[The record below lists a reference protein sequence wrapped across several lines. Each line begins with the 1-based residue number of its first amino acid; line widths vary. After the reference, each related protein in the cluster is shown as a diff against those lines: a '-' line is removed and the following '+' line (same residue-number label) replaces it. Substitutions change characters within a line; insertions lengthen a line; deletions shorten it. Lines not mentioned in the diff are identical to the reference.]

1 MTEFI
6 YSAKTRGGVLSTG
19 AIEAKTK
26 EEAQAIL
33 QKQFAEIVKLKK
45 KPYEIHFGKPKITE
59 KDVVIFTRQ
68 FATMI
73 DAGLPLVQCLSIL
86 STQTENK
93 AFGKKIG
100 EIKDSVE
107 SGDTFSDALR
117 KHPDIFDNL
126 FTNMIE
132 AGEVG
137 GILDTI
143 LNRLAAYIEKSMSL
157 KKKIKGALTYPI
169 VVLAIA
175 FVVVAGLLV
184 FVIPVFVSMFQ
195 DMGKEVPALT
205 LMVMQA
211 SEIFQHYI
219 HYLLGIGYA
228 IQYTLKKYY
237 KTPKGMLQMDGL
249 FLKLPVAGPLIQKV
263 SVAKFT
269 RTMGTLLSSGVPI
282 IEALDITA
290 RTAGNKVIEN
300 SILGIIDS
308 IKEGQTITAPLS
320 REKVFPPMV
329 VSMIDIGEAS
339 GALDTMLNKIAD
351 FYDEEVDAA
360 VEAMTALLE
369 PMLMCFLGVTIGTI
383 VVAMYLPIFKMGDA
397 VM

>member
-1 MTEFI
+1 MPEFI
-6 YSAKTRGGVLSTG
+6 YSAKTRGGVLTDG

-45 KPYEIHFGKPKITE
+45 APMEIHFGKPKISE
-59 KDVVIFTRQ
+59 KDIVIFTRQ
-68 FATMI
+68 FSTMI
-73 DAGLPLVQCLSIL
+73 DAGLPLVQCLGIL

-100 EIKDSVE
+100 EIKTSVE
-107 SGDTFSDALR
+107 GGDTFSDALR
-117 KHPDIFDNL
+117 KHPDVFDNL

-143 LNRLAAYIEKSMSL
+143 LNRLANYIEKSLAL
-157 KKKIKGALTYPI
+157 KKKIKSALTYPI
-169 VVLAIA
+169 VILVIA
-175 FVVVAGLLV
+175 FVIVAGLLV
-184 FVIPVFVSMFQ
+184 FVIPVFVSMFE

-205 LMVMQA
+205 LFVMKL

-219 HYLLGIGYA
+219 HYLLGIGFLV
-228 IQYTLKKYY
+228 IHLLKRYY
-237 KTPKGMLQMDGL
+237 KTDKGRLNMDAL

-269 RTMGTLLSSGVPI
+269 RTLGTLLASGVPI

-290 RTAGNKVIEN
+290 RTAGNKIVEN
-300 SILGIIDS
+300 SILGIIGS
-308 IKEGQTITAPLS
+308 IKEGQTMTAPLS

-360 VEAMTALLE
+360 VEAMTSLLE
-369 PMLMCFLGVTIGTI
+369 PMLMVFLGITIGTI
-383 VVAMYLPIFKMGDA
+383 VVAMYLPIFKMGE
-397 VM
+397 VI

>member
-6 YSAKTRGGVLSTG
+6 YSAKTRGGALSEG

-33 QKQFAEIVKLKK
+33 QKQFAEIIKLKK

-73 DAGLPLVQCLSIL
+73 DAGLPLVQCLGIL

-117 KHPDIFDNL
+117 KHPDVFDNL

-219 HYLLGIGYA
+219 HYVIGIGYA

-269 RTMGTLLSSGVPI
+269 RTMGTLLASGVPI

-308 IKEGQTITAPLS
+308 IKEGQTMTAPLS

>member
-6 YSAKTRGGVLSTG
+6 YSAKTRGGVLSEG

-73 DAGLPLVQCLSIL
+73 DAGLPLVQCLGIL

-219 HYLLGIGYA
+219 HYLLGIGWA
-228 IQYTLKKYY
+228 IQYALKKYY
-237 KTPKGMLQMDGL
+237 KTPKGTLQMDGL

-269 RTMGTLLSSGVPI
+269 RTMGTLLASGVPI

-339 GALDTMLNKIAD
+339 GSLDTMLNKIAD

-369 PMLMCFLGVTIGTI
+369 PMLMCFLGTTIGTI
-383 VVAMYLPIFKMGDA
+383 VVAMYLPIFKMGEA

>member
-6 YSAKTRGGVLSTG
+6 YSAKTRGGILNEG

-73 DAGLPLVQCLSIL
+73 DAGLPLVQCLGIL

-117 KHPDIFDNL
+117 KHPDVFDNL

-228 IQYTLKKYY
+228 IQYALKKYY
-237 KTPKGMLQMDGL
+237 KTPKGTLQMDGL

-269 RTMGTLLSSGVPI
+269 RTMGTLLASGVPI

-308 IKEGQTITAPLS
+308 IKEGQTMTAPLS

-369 PMLMCFLGVTIGTI
+369 PMLICFLGVTIGTI

>member
-1 MTEFI
+1 MPEFI
-6 YSAKTRGGVLSTG
+6 YSAKTRGGVLTDG
-19 AIEAKTK
+19 VIEAKTK

-33 QKQFAEIVKLKK
+33 QKQFAEVVKLKK
-45 KPYEIHFGKPKITE
+45 APMEIHFGKPKISE

-68 FATMI
+68 FSTMI
-73 DAGLPLVQCLSIL
+73 DAGLPLVQCLGIL

-100 EIKDSVE
+100 EIKTSVE
-107 SGDTFSDALR
+107 GGDTFSDALR
-117 KHPDIFDNL
+117 KHPDVFDNL

-143 LNRLAAYIEKSMSL
+143 LNRLANYIEKSLAL
-157 KKKIKGALTYPI
+157 KKKIKSALTYPI
-169 VVLAIA
+169 VILVIA
-175 FVVVAGLLV
+175 FVIVAGLLV
-184 FVIPVFVSMFQ
+184 FVIPVFVSMFE

-205 LMVMQA
+205 LFVMKL
-211 SEIFQHYI
+211 SEIFQNYV
-219 HYLLGIGYA
+219 HYLLGIGFLV
-228 IQYTLKKYY
+228 IHLIKRYY
-237 KTPKGMLQMDGL
+237 KTENGRLNMDAL
-249 FLKLPVAGPLIQKV
+249 FLKLPVAGSLIQKV

-269 RTMGTLLSSGVPI
+269 RTLGTLLASGVPI

-290 RTAGNKVIEN
+290 RTAGNKIVEN
-300 SILGIIDS
+300 AIFGIIGC
-308 IKEGQTITAPLS
+308 IKEGQTMTAPLS

-351 FYDEEVDAA
+351 FYDEEVDTA
-360 VEAMTALLE
+360 VEAMTSLLE
-369 PMLMCFLGVTIGTI
+369 PMLMVFLGITIGTI
-383 VVAMYLPIFKMGDA
+383 VVAMYLPIFKMGE
-397 VM
+397 VI

>member
-6 YSAKTRGGVLSTG
+6 YSAKTRGGVLSEG

-26 EEAQAIL
+26 EEAQAVL

-219 HYLLGIGYA
+219 HYLLGIGWA

-237 KTPKGMLQMDGL
+237 KTPKGTLQMDGL

-269 RTMGTLLSSGVPI
+269 RTMGTLLASGVPI

-308 IKEGQTITAPLS
+308 IKEGQTMTAPLS